1 MAWQS
6 LIRVFDGD
14 TKGALFGK
22 TSEERLLRAGII
34 PKGFKKKKKKKE
46 RENRRNKINRQE

>member
-34 PKGFKKKKKKKE
+34 PKGFKKKKKTKRKGKQKK
-46 RENRRNKINRQE
+46 